1 MSSKVLNKQDTRL
14 LLIQAGTDVMLE
26 KGYTNSGIQEV
37 LSKVGVPKGSFYH
50 YFDSKE
56 DFAIAIIEE
65 FDNDF
70 TSTQLP
76 LLRDES
82 ISPKQ
87 RLRMHCENKIEC
99 MRSSQC
105 RKGCLVGNL
114 SQEMADQSEV
124 LRHALSTVMG
134 KWTDM
139 FAACIEAGQQ
149 NGEIPKFSNPQK
161 IAEFFIS
168 GWEGAVMRAKT
179 IKSLEP
185 LDTFVEL
192 MFDNIL
198 NPDCKQTAIP
208 PSQI

>member
-1 MSSKVLNKQDTRL
+1 MSSKVLNRQDTRL
-14 LLIQAGTDVMLE
+14 LLIQAGTEVMLE

-37 LSKVGVPKGSFYH
+37 LSKVSVPKGSFYH

-65 FDNDF
+65 FDNEF
-70 TSTQLP
+70 TKLQLP
-76 LLRDES
+76 LLRDQNL
-82 ISPKQ
+82 SPKQ

-105 RKGCLVGNL
+105 RRGCLVGNL

-134 KWTDM
+134 KWTDV
-139 FAACIEAGQQ
+139 FAACIEAGQH

-185 LDTFVEL
+185 LDTFIEL
-192 MFDNIL
+192 MFDHIL
-198 NPDCKQTAIP
+198 NPDSKPLSTP
-208 PSQI
+208 QIKV